1 MYRIGQFSRLVK
13 VSTRMLRYYD
23 ECGVFSPSHVDEQ
36 TGYRLYSPNQISHLN
51 QILLLRD

>member
-36 TGYRLYSPNQISHLN
+36 RGTAYTAPIRFLT
-51 QILLLRD
+51 